1 MTQQTTIVPP
11 AYVTQSE
18 ELYDKAIDPQVAKR
32 LFGFLAPYTWK
43 LILSAIL
50 MLGATTSSVIGPY
63 LVKVAIDDGL
73 VAGNLTVLRNTVL
86 IYLGAA
92 IVRWAFIYIRVNLMA
107 QVGQS
112 VIYDMRKRLFEH
124 LQNLSLSFYS
134 RYSVGRVI
142 TRVINDVE
150 TLREFITWAVLA
162 IARDLF
168 AIVGIIIATSS
179 ILTYAFTFSAA
190 GGDVTSCATDI

>member
-1 MTQQTTIVPP
+1 MTESTIVPP

-18 ELYDKAIDPQVAKR
+18 ELYDKALDPQVAKR
-32 LFGFLAPYTWK
+32 LFGYLAPYAWK
-43 LILSAIL
+43 MILSSVL
-50 MLGATTSSVIGPY
+50 MLGATISSVIGPY

-73 VAGNLTVLRNTVL
+73 VAGNLGILRNTVL

-92 IVRWAFIYIRVNLMA
+92 IVRWAFIYIRVNVMA

-112 VIYDMRKRLFEH
+112 VIYDMRKMLFEH

-168 AIVGIIIATSS
+168 MIVGIIIAMLALNVKLSLLTFITIPLM
-179 ILTYAFTFSAA
+179 IL
-190 GGDVTSCATDI
+190 AT